1 MEKSKE
7 TRMLSRDGKTVGTI
21 INLRSRRCMMEGCP
35 GWRIHVRWPDGSN
48 TYPCSCGCKS
58 VDKDTLQIL

>member
-21 INLRSRRCMMEGCP
+21 MNLRSRRCMMEGCP
-35 GWRIHVRWPDGSN
+35 GWRIHVRWA
-48 TYPCSCGCKS
+48 
-58 VDKDTLQIL
+58 

>member
-21 INLRSRRCMMEGCP
+21 MNLRSRRCMMEG
-35 GWRIHVRWPDGSN
+35 
-48 TYPCSCGCKS
+48 
-58 VDKDTLQIL
+58 